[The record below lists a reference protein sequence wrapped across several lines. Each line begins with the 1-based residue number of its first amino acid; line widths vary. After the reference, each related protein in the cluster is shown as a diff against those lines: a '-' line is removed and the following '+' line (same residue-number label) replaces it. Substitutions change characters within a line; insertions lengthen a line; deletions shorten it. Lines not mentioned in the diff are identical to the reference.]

1 VLSVLLCGAG
11 PTTLDRKGA
20 SDVGRYEDMKAFT
33 VVFDDVAKLLKPL
46 HPKTFDIPSAADLR
60 KALAEVIKDLG
71 NIE

>member
-1 VLSVLLCGAG
+1 
-11 PTTLDRKGA
+11 
-20 SDVGRYEDMKAFT
+20 MKAFT

-46 HPKTFDIPSAADLR
+46 HPETFDIPSAADLR

>member
-1 VLSVLLCGAG
+1 
-11 PTTLDRKGA
+11 
-20 SDVGRYEDMKAFT
+20 MKVEGDCQCRVYHLRLRLNT
-33 VVFDDVAKLLKPL
+33 DDVFDDVAKLLKPL